1 MDFLSIQGGS
11 VKQGK
16 MAELQQWL
24 AAHEPELRDACPKGS
39 EYVGT
44 YVTIYGSEKGLGDVL
59 TLIRMDSYGAQ
70 DALAAAHGTRWGE
83 LVEEYVAFIDQSST
97 ATDSNLLL
105 KRLTDATLWGDA

>member
-1 MDFLSIQGGS
+1 MDFLSIQGGT
-11 VKQGK
+11 VKAGK

-24 AAHEPELRDACPKGS
+24 AAHEPELRDACPEGS

-44 YVTIYGSEKGLGDVL
+44 YVTIYNSEKGMGDVL

-97 ATDSNLLL
+97 AQGSNLLL